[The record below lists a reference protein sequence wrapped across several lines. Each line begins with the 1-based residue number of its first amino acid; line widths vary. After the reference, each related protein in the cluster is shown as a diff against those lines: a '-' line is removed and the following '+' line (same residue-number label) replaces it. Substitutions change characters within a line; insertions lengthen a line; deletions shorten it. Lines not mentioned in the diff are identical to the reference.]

1 MNTPVPTILATMTA
15 VTVTYLNLFS
25 DIYKKVALIYP
36 DGSLNLLENT
46 IQSNLA
52 RLFQGV
58 QG

>member
-25 DIYKKVALIYP
+25 DIYKNVALIYL

-52 RLFQGV
+52 SLFQGV

>member
-36 DGSLNLLENT
+36 DGSLNLPENT